1 MSISKNALL
10 VGAALL
16 LLSLPA
22 SAHRLDE
29 YLQATTIAL
38 FRNHIALHLRLV
50 PGVEVAEGVIRQ
62 MDINRD
68 GILSR
73 AEQQAYISR
82 VTQSLSL
89 ALNGQS
95 LVLALNSATFSSL
108 TAMRD
113 GTGVLDLQF
122 TSGASLQNGSN
133 HLTYH
138 NRGTGP
144 ETVWLVNCLVPQ
156 DPGLHVLRQTRS
168 RNQSDYQLDFTLSP
182 F

>member
-1 MSISKNALL
+1 MSMSGNAFL

-16 LLSLPA
+16 LLPITA

-38 FRNHIALHLRLV
+38 SRDHVALHLRLV

-62 MDINRD
+62 MDTNRN

-73 AEQQAYISR
+73 TEQQAYVSR

-89 ALNGQS
+89 SLNGQP

-108 TAMRD
+108 TAMHE
-113 GTGVLDLQF
+113 GTGVVDLQF

-133 HLTYH
+133 HLTFH
-138 NRGTGP
+138 NRGSGP

-156 DPGLHVLRQTRS
+156 DPDLHVLRQTRS
-168 RNQSDYQLDFTLSP
+168 RNQSDYQLDIMATP
-182 F
+182 P